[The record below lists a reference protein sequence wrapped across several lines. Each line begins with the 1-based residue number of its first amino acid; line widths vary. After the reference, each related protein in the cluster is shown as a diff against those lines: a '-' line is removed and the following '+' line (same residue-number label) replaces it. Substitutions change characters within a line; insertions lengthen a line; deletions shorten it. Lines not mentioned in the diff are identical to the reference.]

1 MLHAVARRSLT
12 NTFAGLFDVTD
23 PQLSGFL
30 GDPTASTI
38 SGAGANLTVAP
49 GGTGTFGWLIAPLEA
64 AALTGPQGFSVGGS
78 ISCAPDYSRNPDF
91 DADTGPALDT

>member
-23 PQLSGFL
+23 PQLSG
-30 GDPTASTI
+30 I